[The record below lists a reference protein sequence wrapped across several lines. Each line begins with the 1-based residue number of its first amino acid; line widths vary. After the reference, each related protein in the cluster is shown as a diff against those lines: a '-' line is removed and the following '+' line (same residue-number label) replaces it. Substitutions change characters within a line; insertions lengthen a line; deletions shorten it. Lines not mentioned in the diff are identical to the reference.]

1 MSQSIKEIL
10 FKGFQGCGDNSCLVK
25 KPKGMA
31 TNGGCRCKDN
41 RALSGILLSRVS
53 QIDAILER
61 LTKDNQ

>member
-1 MSQSIKEIL
+1 MGQSIKEIL
-10 FKGFQGCGDNSCLVK
+10 FRDFEGCGDNSCLVK

-41 RALSGILLSRVS
+41 RTLNGILWSRAS
-53 QIDAILER
+53 QIDTILER